1 MSINPA
7 PLESESRPTIPTG
20 EAALHLCRKPQTLR
34 WWASRK
40 IGPLRPTRIH
50 GRLHW
55 PVDEIKR
62 LLGVTREVK

>member
-1 MSINPA
+1 MSINPS
-7 PLESESRPTIPTG
+7 PLELEHRSTIPTD

-55 PVDEIKR
+55 SVNELKR
-62 LLGVTREVK
+62 LLGITREGK